1 MQPRSALACF
11 PVLSKQVLDQYQE
24 VDIGVIRT
32 EALAKSW
39 TVDSPR
45 GTERAA
51 SPLQPPPH
59 CCFCTDS
66 WAFARAACCNPRD
79 LLSFPANSV
88 YHSLRLLHPRSQG
101 RRIKCIVGPTMAAS
115 IPDDQCSLTR
125 VTARDT
131 TLTLLDIIND
141 LKTNHLQEDV
151 HRIYASD
158 MPLNTWDLSS
168 CGLC

>member
-51 SPLQPPPH
+51 SPLH
-59 CCFCTDS
+59 
-66 WAFARAACCNPRD
+66 
-79 LLSFPANSV
+79 
-88 YHSLRLLHPRSQG
+88 LHP
-101 RRIKCIVGPTMAAS
+101 IAAS
-115 IPDDQCSLTR
+115 ALTAGLLLEEHAATPGTCFPSL
-125 VTARDT
+125 
-131 TLTLLDIIND
+131 LI
-141 LKTNHLQEDV
+141 
-151 HRIYASD
+151 
-158 MPLNTWDLSS
+158 
-168 CGLC
+168 LCVIV

>member
-1 MQPRSALACF
+1 M
-11 PVLSKQVLDQYQE
+11 LDQYQE
-24 VDIGVIRT
+24 VGAGVIRT
-32 EALAKSW
+32 EALAKSPARCRLSHW

-51 SPLQPPPH
+51 SSPHLPPC
-59 CCFCTDS
+59 CCFCIDS
-66 WAFARAACCNPRD
+66 WAFARGACCNPRD

-88 YHSLRLLHPRSQG
+88 CHSLRLLHPRRQG

-115 IPDDQCSLTR
+115 IPDGQCSLTR
-125 VTARDT
+125 I

-151 HRIYASD
+151 HRFYASA
-158 MPLNTWDLSS
+158 MPLSTRELSS
-168 CGLC
+168 RGLC